1 MAYAPL
7 NVGGANDVATLKLD
21 ARPSGS
27 TSSDGVASAKNSYR
41 ETSNPR
47 CFHQAGNGGYEHD
60 GTDRQVSND
69 HDPHEWT

>member
-1 MAYAPL
+1 MAYATL
-7 NVGGANDVATLKLD
+7 NAGGANDVATLKLD

-47 CFHQAGNGGYEHD
+47 CFHQAGNVCV
-60 GTDRQVSND
+60 GTRR
-69 HDPHEWT
+69 E

>member
-1 MAYAPL
+1 MAYATL

-47 CFHQAGNGGYEHD
+47 CFHQAGNGG
-60 GTDRQVSND
+60 
-69 HDPHEWT
+69 

>member
-1 MAYAPL
+1 MAYATL
-7 NVGGANDVATLKLD
+7 NAGGANDVATLKLD

-41 ETSNPR
+41 ETSNP
-47 CFHQAGNGGYEHD
+47 HQEHD
-60 GTDRQVSND
+60 GNDRQVSND

>member
-1 MAYAPL
+1 VAYAPL

-21 ARPSGS
+21 ARPGGS

-47 CFHQAGNGGYEHD
+47 CFHQAGNGG
-60 GTDRQVSND
+60 
-69 HDPHEWT
+69 